1 MARKLIYIHGFNSS
15 EQSFKAQQLGR
26 WLGQQAFTCRYLTP
40 RLHYDPAIAIMQ
52 LEQLIDPDTAL
63 IGSSLGGY
71 YATYLVQQHGL
82 RAVVVNPAVR
92 PFELLHDYLGPQY
105 NPYQQQHYTLT
116 HQHVA
121 TLRQLYVESLHS
133 PENILLLQQSGD
145 EVLPYQQAVNYFSAS
160 PGHIEFGGD
169 HSFMG
174 FERYFETLVRF
185 LNITNTS
192 EENQI
197 QL

>member
-15 EQSFKAQQLGR
+15 EQSFKAQQLGQ
-26 WLGQQAFTCRYLTP
+26 WLAQQPIDCTYLTP
-40 RLHYDPAIAIMQ
+40 RLHYDPAIAMLQ
-52 LEQLIDPDTAL
+52 LEQLIDNDTAL
-63 IGSSLGGY
+63 IGSSLGGF
-71 YATYLVQQHGL
+71 YATYLSQRHGV

-92 PFELLHDYLGPQY
+92 PFELLHDYLGAQY

-116 HQHVA
+116 HQHVE

-160 PGHIEFGGD
+160 PSRIEFGGD
-169 HSFMG
+169 HSFIG
-174 FERYFETLVRF
+174 FERYFDTLVRF
-185 LNITNTS
+185 LEITNTNK
-192 EENQI
+192 ENQI
-197 QL
+197 

>member
-15 EQSFKAQQLGR
+15 EQSFKAQQLGQ
-26 WLGQQAFTCRYLTP
+26 WLAQQSIDCTYLTP
-40 RLHYDPAIAIMQ
+40 RLHYDPAIAMLQ
-52 LEQLIDPDTAL
+52 LEQLIDKDTAL
-63 IGSSLGGY
+63 IGSSLGGF
-71 YATYLVQQHGL
+71 YATYLSQHHGV

-116 HQHVA
+116 HQHVE

-160 PGHIEFGGD
+160 PSRIEFGGD
-169 HSFMG
+169 HSFIG
-174 FERYFETLVRF
+174 FERYFDTLVRF
-185 LNITNTS
+185 LEITNTNK
-192 EENQI
+192 ENQI